1 MGDAATAGLE
11 QAVGH
16 NPNQRRFPMIHGS
29 AAALVL
35 AAVCLAVVVLCT
47 GRVLFRA

>member
-1 MGDAATAGLE
+1 MGDAAAAVLE
-11 QAVGH
+11 QAVAL
-16 NPNQRRFPMIHGS
+16 NPNKRRCLMIHGS

-47 GRVLFRA
+47 SRVLFRA